1 MLARLLSRGNIVFAH
16 DVVMAMASFVIA
28 LYLRVGTVEFLPAD
42 RFYTALVVFTLV
54 AAIVFRLSNMYRG
67 VWRYAS
73 LNDLFTITKAVT
85 LTILFFL
92 VLMFTITRLD
102 TLPRSLPLINWFVL
116 IALLGA
122 PRFVYRMFKDRR
134 IELKFERDDRRRVP
148 ILLVGAGDA
157 AELFLRDVARG
168 ESSYSVLGM
177 ISTTPSRVGRN
188 IHGTDI
194 LGLIED
200 IPVVVERLKRNGRA
214 PQKLVITS
222 ERAAAGEV
230 PHLLDMAEKLGMT
243 LARLPSLS
251 DFRTGAADTT
261 TIKPVEVEDLLGRP
275 QTPLDRDAMQHL
287 IQGRRVLVTGSGGSI
302 GSELVRQISGL
313 KPARLTLLDNS
324 EYNLFK
330 IDREVAKLA
339 PDLVRD
345 AVLADVRDAER
356 IESVFRDVRPD
367 LVFHAAA
374 LKHVPMVEANMFE
387 GFATNVAGTVNVA
400 DAARAAGVGV
410 LVQISTDKAVN
421 PTNMM
426 GASKRM
432 AEMYC
437 QALDLA
443 QGRMGEAGTRFVT
456 VRFGNVLGSTGSV
469 VELFRQQLQ
478 EGGPLTVTD
487 PAMTRYFMT
496 VREAVELVLM
506 ASAIG
511 AQKPSGGGGIY
522 VLDMGEPVRIMD
534 LARQM
539 IRLAGF
545 EPGRDIEIKIVGARP
560 GEKLFEEVLHGS
572 EDLVPTEQVG
582 LLFARPRAA
591 ELDVVRA
598 EFARLAGACGV
609 RNETLARAVIAALVP
624 EYAPPE
630 MVAGRLVAE

>member
-1 MLARLLSRGNIVFAH
+1 
-16 DVVMAMASFVIA
+16 MAMASFVIA
-28 LYLRVGTVEFLPAD
+28 LYLRLGDLEFIPDD
-42 RFYTALVVFTLV
+42 RFYLSLAAFTAV
-54 AAIVFRLSNMYRG
+54 AAIVFRFSSMYRG

-73 LNDLFTITKAVT
+73 LNDLFTITKAASI
-85 LTILFFL
+85 TILVFF
-92 VLMFTITRLD
+92 VLMFTMTRLE

-122 PRFVYRMFKDRR
+122 PRFLYRMFKDRR
-134 IELKFERDDRRRVP
+134 IELKFERDDRQRVP

-157 AELFLRDVARG
+157 AELFLREAARG
-168 ESSYSVLGM
+168 ESNYRVLGM
-177 ISTTPSRVGRN
+177 ISATPSRVGRN
-188 IHGTDI
+188 IHGVDI

-200 IPVVVERLKRNGRA
+200 IPAVVERLKNEGAA

-222 ERAAAGEV
+222 ERVAAGEV
-230 PHLLDMAEKLGMT
+230 PRLLDMAEKLGMT

-251 DFRTGAADTT
+251 DFRSGAPEAATV
-261 TIKPVEVEDLLGRP
+261 KPVEVEDLLGRP
-275 QTPLDRDAMQHL
+275 QTPLDRDAMRVL
-287 IQGRRVLVTGSGGSI
+287 VQGRRVLVTGAGGSI
-302 GSELVRQISGL
+302 GSELVRQIAGL
-313 KPARLTLLDNS
+313 APARLTLLDSS
-324 EYNLFK
+324 EYNLFR

-339 PDLVRD
+339 PESPRD
-345 AVLADVRDAER
+345 AVLADVRDSGR
-356 IESVFRDVRPD
+356 IESVFREIRPD

-374 LKHVPMVEANMFE
+374 LKHVPMVESNMFE
-387 GFATNVAGTVNVA
+387 GLATNVVGTVNVA
-400 DAARAAGVGV
+400 DAARAADVRV
-410 LVQISTDKAVN
+410 VVQISTDKAVN
-421 PTNMM
+421 PTNVM

-443 QGRMGEAGTRFVT
+443 GVTQTRFVT

-478 EGGPLTVTD
+478 DGGPLTVTD

-511 AQKPSGGGGIY
+511 AKKPAGGGGIY

-545 EPGRDIEIKIVGARP
+545 EPGRDISIEIIGARP
-560 GEKLFEEVLHGS
+560 GEKLFEEVLHGN
-572 EDLVPTEQVG
+572 EGLVATEQAG
-582 LLFARPRAA
+582 LLFAHPRVV
-591 ELDVVRA
+591 ELDAIRTEFSRLSRA
-598 EFARLAGACGV
+598 CSERDEA
-609 RNETLARAVIAALVP
+609 LARSVLAALVP
-624 EYAPPE
+624 EYSPPQGTS
-630 MVAGRLVAE
+630 ARLVAE

>member
-1 MLARLLSRGNIVFAH
+1 
-16 DVVMAMASFVIA
+16 MAMASYVIA
-28 LYLRVGTVEFLPAD
+28 LSLRLGSLDSLPDD
-42 RFYTALVVFTLV
+42 RFYLSAATFTVV
-54 AAIVFRLSNMYRG
+54 AAVIFRFSNLYRG

-73 LNDLFTITKAVT
+73 LNDLFTITKAVS
-85 LTILFFL
+85 LTILVFL
-92 VLMFTITRLD
+92 VLMFTITRLE

-122 PRFVYRMFKDRR
+122 PRFLYRMFKDRR
-134 IELKFERDDRRRVP
+134 IELKFEREDRQRVP
-148 ILLVGAGDA
+148 VLLVGAGDA

-168 ESSYSVLGM
+168 DSNYAVLGM
-177 ISTTPSRVGRN
+177 ISTTASRVGRN

-200 IPVVVERLKRNGRA
+200 IPDVVEQLKNDGMA

-222 ERAAAGEV
+222 ERIAAGEV
-230 PHLLDMAEKLGMT
+230 PRLLDMAEKLGMT

-251 DFRTGAADTT
+251 DFRSGTGETMA

-275 QTPLDRDAMQHL
+275 QTPLDRDAMQRL
-287 IQGRRVLVTGSGGSI
+287 VSGRRVLVTGAGGSI
-302 GSELVRQISGL
+302 GSELVRQIAGL
-313 KPARLTLLDNS
+313 APARLTLLDNS
-324 EYNLFK
+324 EYNLFR

-339 PDLVRD
+339 PALPRD
-345 AVLADVRDAER
+345 AVLADVRDAKR
-356 IESVFRDVRPD
+356 IESAFRDVRPD

-374 LKHVPMVEANMFE
+374 LKHVPMVEANIFE
-387 GFATNVAGTVNVA
+387 GLATNVAGTVNVA
-400 DAARAAGVGV
+400 DAARAAGVHV
-410 LVQISTDKAVN
+410 VVQISTDKAVN
-421 PTNMM
+421 PTNIM

-437 QALDLA
+437 QALDLTGA
-443 QGRMGEAGTRFVT
+443 ADTRFVT

-511 AQKPSGGGGIY
+511 AEKPSGGGIY

-545 EPGRDIEIKIVGARP
+545 EPGRDIAIEIVGARP

-572 EDLVPTEQVG
+572 EDMVATEQSG
-582 LLFARPRAA
+582 LLFARPRAV
-591 ELDVVRA
+591 ELDSIRA
-598 EFARLAGACGV
+598 EFERLALACSS
-609 RNETLARAVIAALVP
+609 RNEGLVRSVLAVLVP
-624 EYAPPE
+624 EYAPPDTTSS
-630 MVAGRLVAE
+630 RLVAE

>member
-1 MLARLLSRGNIVFAH
+1 
-16 DVVMAMASFVIA
+16 MAATSFVIA
-28 LYLRVGTVEFLPAD
+28 LFLRLGELDYIPDD
-42 RFYTALVVFTLV
+42 RFYASLAAFTLI
-54 AAIVFRLSNMYRG
+54 AAVIFHFSNMYRG

-85 LTILFFL
+85 LTILVFL
-92 VLMFTITRLD
+92 VLMFTITRLE

-122 PRFVYRMFKDRR
+122 PRFIYRMFKDRR
-134 IELKFERDDRRRVP
+134 IDLKFEREDRPRVP
-148 ILLVGAGDA
+148 VLLVGAGDA

-168 ESSYSVLGM
+168 ESNYAVLGM
-177 ISTTPSRVGRN
+177 ISTTASRVGRN

-200 IPVVVERLKRNGRA
+200 IPSVVEDLKNDGRA

-222 ERAAAGEV
+222 ERIVAGEV
-230 PHLLDMAEKLGMT
+230 PRLLDMAEKLGMT

-251 DFRTGAADTT
+251 DFRSGVAEMATV
-261 TIKPVEVEDLLGRP
+261 KPVEVEDLLGRP
-275 QTPLDRDAMQHL
+275 QTPLDREAMQRL
-287 IQGRRVLVTGSGGSI
+287 IQGRRVLVTGAGGSI
-302 GSELVRQISGL
+302 GSELVRQIAGL

-324 EYNLFK
+324 EYNLFR
-330 IDREVAKLA
+330 IDREVAKIASAL
-339 PDLVRD
+339 PRD
-345 AVLADVRDAER
+345 AVLADVRDAQR
-356 IESVFRDVRPD
+356 IEAAFRDVRPD

-387 GFATNVAGTVNVA
+387 GLASNVAGTVNVA
-400 DAARAAGVGV
+400 DAARSAGVRV
-410 LVQISTDKAVN
+410 VVQISTDKAVN
-421 PTNMM
+421 PTNIM

-437 QALDLA
+437 QALDLIGA
-443 QGRMGEAGTRFVT
+443 AETRFVT

-511 AQKPSGGGGIY
+511 AEKPSGGGIY

-539 IRLAGF
+539 IRLAGL
-545 EPGRDIEIKIVGARP
+545 EPGRDIAIEIVGARP

-572 EDLVPTEQVG
+572 EDLVATEQAG
-582 LLFARPRAA
+582 LLFARPRAV
-591 ELDVVRA
+591 ELDIVRA
-598 EFARLAGACGV
+598 EFEQLASACAT
-609 RNETLARAVIAALVP
+609 RNEAAARAVIAALVP
-624 EYAPPE
+624 EYARPDTTSS
-630 MVAGRLVAE
+630 RLVAE

>member
-1 MLARLLSRGNIVFAH
+1 
-16 DVVMAMASFVIA
+16 
-28 LYLRVGTVEFLPAD
+28 
-42 RFYTALVVFTLV
+42 
-54 AAIVFRLSNMYRG
+54 MYRG

-73 LNDLFTITKAVT
+73 LNDLFTITRAVT
-85 LTILFFL
+85 LTILVFL
-92 VLMFTITRLD
+92 VLMFTITRLE

-134 IELKFERDDRRRVP
+134 IELKFEREDRQRVP
-148 ILLVGAGDA
+148 VLLVGAGDA

-168 ESSYSVLGM
+168 ESNYRVLGM
-177 ISTTPSRVGRN
+177 IATTSSRVGRN
-188 IHGTDI
+188 IHGVDI
-194 LGLIED
+194 LGLIDE
-200 IPVVVERLKRNGRA
+200 IPAIVERLKKEGMA

-222 ERAAAGEV
+222 ERIAAGEV
-230 PHLLDMAEKLGMT
+230 PRLLDMAEKLGMT

-251 DFRTGAADTT
+251 DFRSGTAETATV
-261 TIKPVEVEDLLGRP
+261 KPVEVEDLLGRP
-275 QTPLDRDAMQHL
+275 QTPLDRDAMRRL
-287 IQGRRVLVTGSGGSI
+287 IQGRRVLVTGAGGSI
-302 GSELVRQISGL
+302 GSELVRQIARL
-313 KPARLTLLDNS
+313 DPARLTLLDNS
-324 EYNLFK
+324 EYNLFR
-330 IDREVAKLA
+330 IDREVAKIA
-339 PDLVRD
+339 PVLTRD
-345 AVLADVRDAER
+345 AILADVRDAKR
-356 IESVFRDVRPD
+356 IESAFHDARPD

-387 GFATNVAGTVNVA
+387 GLATNVAGTVNVA
-400 DAARAAGVGV
+400 DAARAAGVRA

-421 PTNMM
+421 PTNIM

-443 QGRMGEAGTRFVT
+443 HDRMHDRAGATVTRFVT

-496 VREAVELVLM
+496 IREAVELVLM

-511 AQKPSGGGGIY
+511 AEKPAGGGGIY

-545 EPGRDIEIKIVGARP
+545 EPGRDIAIEIVGARP

-572 EDLVPTEQVG
+572 EDLVATEQAG

-598 EFARLAGACGV
+598 EFGRLALACSG
-609 RNETLARAVIAALVP
+609 RNEDLARAVIAALVP
-624 EYAPPE
+624 EYASPDTTSS
-630 MVAGRLVAE
+630 RLIAE

>member
-1 MLARLLSRGNIVFAH
+1 VFLKFSGRANIVFVH
-16 DVVMAMASFVIA
+16 DVVMAAISFVVA
-28 LYLRVGTVEFLPAD
+28 LYLRLGDLDYIPDD
-42 RFYTALVVFTLV
+42 RFYLSTAAFTII

-73 LNDLFTITKAVT
+73 LNDLFTITKAAT
-85 LTILFFL
+85 LTILVFL
-92 VLMFTITRLD
+92 VLMFTITRLE

-122 PRFVYRMFKDRR
+122 PRFIYRMFKDRR
-134 IELKFERDDRRRVP
+134 IELKFEREDRQRVP
-148 ILLVGAGDA
+148 VLLVGAGDA
-157 AELFLRDVARG
+157 AELFLRDVARS
-168 ESSYSVLGM
+168 ESNYRVLGM
-177 ISTTPSRVGRN
+177 ISTTASRVGRN

-200 IPVVVERLKRNGRA
+200 IPEVVERLKRDGIA

-222 ERAAAGEV
+222 ERIAAGEV
-230 PHLLDMAEKLGMT
+230 PRLLDMAEKLGMT

-251 DFRTGAADTT
+251 DFKAGTGEVAA
-261 TIKPVEVEDLLGRP
+261 IKPVEVEDLLGRP
-275 QTPLDRDAMQHL
+275 QTPLDRDAMQGL
-287 IQGRRVLVTGSGGSI
+287 IKNRNVLVTGAGGSI
-302 GSELVRQISGL
+302 GSELVRQIAGL
-313 KPARLTLLDNS
+313 NPSRLTLLDNS

-330 IDREVAKLA
+330 IDREVAKLS
-339 PDLVRD
+339 PSVRRD
-345 AVLADVRDAER
+345 AVLADVRDAKR
-356 IESVFRDVRPD
+356 IESIFSEGRPD

-387 GFATNVAGTVNVA
+387 GLITNVAGSMNVA
-400 DAARAAGVGV
+400 NAARNAGVHA

-421 PTNMM
+421 PTNIM

-437 QALDLA
+437 QALDLT
-443 QGRMGEAGTRFVT
+443 GTAGTRFVT

-511 AQKPSGGGGIY
+511 AEKPSGGGGIY
-522 VLDMGEPVRIMD
+522 VLDMGEPVKIMD

-545 EPGRDIEIKIVGARP
+545 EPGRDIAIEIVGARP

-572 EDLVPTEQVG
+572 ENLVPTEQPG
-582 LLFARPRAA
+582 LLFARPRAVDLA
-591 ELDVVRA
+591 TIRA
-598 EFARLAGACGV
+598 EFERLALACASGNAEVV
-609 RNETLARAVIAALVP
+609 RSVLSALVP
-624 EYAPPE
+624 EYEPAESQRGPR
-630 MVAGRLVAE
+630 MVAE

>member
-1 MLARLLSRGNIVFAH
+1 
-16 DVVMAMASFVIA
+16 MALASFVLA
-28 LYLRVGTVEFLPAD
+28 LYLRLGDFDSIPSD
-42 RFYTALVVFTLV
+42 RFYSSALAFTLV
-54 AAIVFRLSNMYRG
+54 AAVVFRFSNMYRG

-73 LNDLFTITKAVT
+73 LNDLFTITKAAT
-85 LTILFFL
+85 LTILVFL
-92 VLMFTITRLD
+92 VLMFTFTRLE

-122 PRFVYRMFKDRR
+122 PRFLYRMFKDRR
-134 IELKFERDDRRRVP
+134 IELKFEREDRQRVP
-148 ILLVGAGDA
+148 VLLVGAGDA

-168 ESSYSVLGM
+168 ESNYSVLGM
-177 ISTTPSRVGRN
+177 ISTTASRVGRN

-200 IPVVVERLKRNGRA
+200 IPDVVERLKNQGRP

-222 ERAAAGEV
+222 ERIAAGEV
-230 PHLLDMAEKLGMT
+230 PRLLDMAEKLGMT

-251 DFRTGAADTT
+251 DFRSGTAEIATV
-261 TIKPVEVEDLLGRP
+261 KPVEVEDLLGRP
-275 QTPLDRDAMQHL
+275 QTPLDRDAMRRL
-287 IQGRRVLVTGSGGSI
+287 VEGRRVLLTGAGGSI
-302 GSELVRQISGL
+302 GSELVRQVIGL
-313 KPARLTLLDNS
+313 APAQLTLLDNS

-330 IDREVAKLA
+330 IDREVEKLA
-339 PDLVRD
+339 PDLSRS
-345 AVLADVRDAER
+345 AILADVRDGRR
-356 IESVFRDVRPD
+356 IESVFRDSRPD
-367 LVFHAAA
+367 IVFHAAA

-400 DAARAAGVGV
+400 DAARAVGV
-410 LVQISTDKAVN
+410 RVVVQISTDKAVN
-421 PTNMM
+421 PTNIM

-443 QGRMGEAGTRFVT
+443 RDAHAVAGTRFVT

-478 EGGPLTVTD
+478 DGGPLTVTD

-511 AQKPSGGGGIY
+511 AEKLTDGGGIY

-545 EPGRDIEIKIVGARP
+545 EPGRDISIKIVGARP

-572 EDLVPTEQVG
+572 EDLVATEQAG
-582 LLFARPRAA
+582 LLIARPRVA
-591 ELDVVRA
+591 ELDTIRA
-598 EFARLAGACGV
+598 EFSRLAVACAE
-609 RNETLARAVIAALVP
+609 RDEALARAVIANLVP
-624 EYAPPE
+624 EYVPAIANPP
-630 MVAGRLVAE
+630 RLVAE

>member
-1 MLARLLSRGNIVFAH
+1 MFRKFSGRANIVFAH
-16 DVVMAMASFVIA
+16 DVIMAATSFVVA
-28 LYLRVGTVEFLPAD
+28 LYLRLGDLDYIPDD
-42 RFYTALVVFTLV
+42 RFYLSTAAFTIIAAVVFR
-54 AAIVFRLSNMYRG
+54 FSNMYRG

-73 LNDLFTITKAVT
+73 LNDLFTITKAAT
-85 LTILFFL
+85 YTILIFL
-92 VLMFTITRLD
+92 VLMFTITRLE

-134 IELKFERDDRRRVP
+134 IELKFEREDRQRVP
-148 ILLVGAGDA
+148 VLLVGAGDA
-157 AELFLRDVARG
+157 AELFLRDVAR
-168 ESSYSVLGM
+168 SDSNYRVLGM
-177 ISTTPSRVGRN
+177 ISTTASRVGRN

-200 IPVVVERLKRNGRA
+200 IPEVVERLKRHDIA

-222 ERAAAGEV
+222 ERIAAGEV
-230 PHLLDMAEKLGMT
+230 PRLLDMAEKLGMT

-251 DFRTGAADTT
+251 DFKAGTGEIAA
-261 TIKPVEVEDLLGRP
+261 IKPVEVEDLLGRP
-275 QTPLDRDAMQHL
+275 QTPLDREAMQRL
-287 IQGRRVLVTGSGGSI
+287 IKDRRILVTGAGGSI
-302 GSELVRQISGL
+302 GSELVRQIAGL
-313 KPARLTLLDNS
+313 SPARLTLLDNS

-339 PDLVRD
+339 PSLHRD
-345 AVLADVRDAER
+345 AVLADVRDAKR
-356 IESVFRDVRPD
+356 IEGIFREIRPD

-387 GFATNVAGTVNVA
+387 GFVTNVAGSMNVA
-400 DAARAAGVGV
+400 DAARAAGVHA

-421 PTNMM
+421 PTNVM

-437 QALDLA
+437 QALDLT
-443 QGRMGEAGTRFVT
+443 GTAGTRFVT

-511 AQKPSGGGGIY
+511 AEQPAGGGGIY
-522 VLDMGEPVRIMD
+522 VLDMGEPVKIMD

-545 EPGRDIEIKIVGARP
+545 EPGRDIAIEIVGARP

-572 EDLVPTEQVG
+572 EDLVPTEQPG
-582 LLFARPRAA
+582 LLFARPRAVDLA
-591 ELDVVRA
+591 TIRT
-598 EFARLAGACGV
+598 EFERLALACATGNADMAQSV
-609 RNETLARAVIAALVP
+609 LSALVP
-624 EYAPPE
+624 EYAPPRSQ
-630 MVAGRLVAE
+630 AGPRLVAE